1 MRVWNDV
8 FLYIQYAVA
17 LAEMALVE
25 RASSSADERV
35 DGMTGCWQSICGDED
50 EV

>member
-1 MRVWNDV
+1 M
-8 FLYIQYAVA
+8 A

-35 DGMTGCWQSICGDED
+35 DGMIGCWQSICGDED